1 MRSRV
6 IREAILEAHQNVEKY
21 GGRWYVLN
29 SDGFDVVMES
39 YFIHEDGTRKAK
51 PFISLYNT
59 EDKFYGNHG
68 MGHSVEYIDGDLK
81 FTSSWDDTKWDDFEQ
96 PYGDKVRVDDSN
108 ERGIRP
114 IGHVGHG
121 LSYATAMSVAN
132 LRHKGHDVVYL
143 DSELDEEK
151 GISFDRLQGMLD
163 FKTNRVFVIDN
174 VNKYFHHDIPVSI
187 KEERFDM
194 ASGKM
199 VEDKYQRPMSEAK
212 RKQLRNKR
220 KKRK

>member
-108 ERGIRP
+108 QRGIRP
-114 IGHVGHG
+114 IGVVGHG
-121 LSYATAMSVAN
+121 SSIGMAN
-132 LRHKGHDVVYL
+132 LITRMGQSHIAKLQEVVSMHDELEDNCIITPKL
-143 DSELDEEK
+143 DGGRKL
-151 GISFDRLQGMLD
+151 F
-163 FKTNRVFVIDN
+163 VFDN
-174 VNKYFHHDIPVSI
+174 VNQYFHHDIPVSI

-194 ASGKM
+194 ATGKM
-199 VEDKYQRPMSEAK
+199 VEDKYQRPLSDAK